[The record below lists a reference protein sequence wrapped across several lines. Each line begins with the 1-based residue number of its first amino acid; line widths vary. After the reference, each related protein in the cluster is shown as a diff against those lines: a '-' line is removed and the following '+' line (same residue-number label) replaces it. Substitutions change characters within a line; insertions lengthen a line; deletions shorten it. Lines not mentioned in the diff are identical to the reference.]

1 MQIKNFRPLVA
12 IAMASIALALS
23 GCANSPLDRGGEDI
37 AAIGPAHVLAGED
50 RGGERVIWG
59 GQIAEVNPGD
69 GYTELRIIS
78 YPLDRSDRPRWREQP
93 GVTFVVRQPGF
104 LEPVLYAPGR
114 FISVLG
120 NNQGLVERQRDDALM
135 ALPLLM
141 AENLHLWPVDPR
153 TWQDSPV
160 RIGIGVGIRL

>member
-1 MQIKNFRPLVA
+1 
-12 IAMASIALALS
+12 MAWLALASLMLA
-23 GCANSPLDRGGEDI
+23 GCANSPLERGDEEI

-59 GQIAEVNPGD
+59 GQIAAVNPGD
-69 GYTELRIIS
+69 GYTELRVIS

-104 LEPVLYAPGR
+104 LEPMLYAPGR

-120 NNQGLVERQRDDALM
+120 NSQGLVERQRDEAKMDV
-135 ALPLLM
+135 PLLT
-141 AENLHLWPVDPR
+141 AESLHLWPVDPR

-160 RIGIGVGIRL
+160 RVGIGVGIRL